1 MKKIL
6 LGFAFLGL
14 VLQSCKKDRNDEV
27 AYVEPTIEIQN
38 QYDDEATAKFLN
50 ENYLDEKGNIKPFSD
65 TDPSDDNKPKLSS
78 LSPVKLPS
86 GVIYIFRPG
95 AQPEPGT
102 TIGETDIIRLMSN
115 TTAYLANKEKDIVSF
130 TSPLSFKNSI
140 SGSGVPDVDPKYYY
154 TSPTDKLI
162 TNAETDAAKK
172 RSYYEIEGLR
182 EALQHFKSFT
192 KDDGEDYNLQGV
204 IIVPSRAAFARD
216 LHYPYSQ
223 YSLKN
228 RSFVFNFQV
237 YKTTPRP

>member
-14 VLQSCKKDRNDEV
+14 VLQSCKKDNHDDEV
-27 AYVEPTIEIQN
+27 YVEPTVDVQN
-38 QYDDEATAKFLN
+38 QYDNEAATKFLD
-50 ENYLDEKGNIKPFSD
+50 ENYLDDKGNIKPFSD

-86 GVIYIFRPG
+86 GVIYILRPG
-95 AQPEPGT
+95 AQPDPGT
-102 TIGETDIIRLMSN
+102 VIGETDIIRLMSN
-115 TTAYLANKEKDIVSF
+115 TTTYVATKESDIVRFRSI
-130 TSPLSFKNSI
+130 LSFRNSI
-140 SGSGVPDVDPKYYY
+140 SGTGVPDVDPKYYY
-154 TSPTDKLI
+154 ISPTDKLI
-162 TNAETDAAKK
+162 TSATTEDAKK

-182 EALQHFKSFT
+182 EALQHFKSFN
-192 KDDGEDYNLQGV
+192 KEDGDNYNLQGI

-216 LHYPYSQ
+216 AHYPYLQ
-223 YSLKN
+223 YTLRN